1 MIIGTKR
8 TKATAI
14 IQMERNYYHTK
25 KTKSVL
31 VEVERKKHAENSKRC
46 VDDTMNLV
54 LDVFV
59 RLLQDIPM
67 EIYDR
72 LLEIELSISE
82 LGGREPGNLI

>member
-14 IQMERNYYHTK
+14 IQMERNYYYTK

-82 LGGREPGNLI
+82 LGGRELGNLI